1 MSKIINA
8 KVTFHKSPI
17 HILERF
23 TFREPETALRE
34 FKVHSQLDECVVL
47 QTCNR
52 VEIFAF
58 APRYEQELI
67 RKTWASLAGL
77 DENAFK
83 ANYELYEGEQ
93 VYSHLLRLAAGLDS
107 MVVGEEQILGQ
118 IKSAIAMSKN
128 LHMSGQRLNTL
139 FDKAIRAGTRIRNNT
154 GIGRGGISVG
164 SMAVKLVEENID
176 ELKSKSILIIGT
188 GEVSTLVAKSLTRR
202 GYSFSVTSRTLS
214 RSSAFC
220 ENLGGSPVRFQDVLG
235 KYAEYDVIFVA
246 TTAPYFLVTLDRI
259 TEAIGR
265 KLHGMMILDLS
276 NPTTVD
282 QRVATLSGVKLM
294 NLDQIAEMVDKN
306 MRNRLSK
313 VALAEDIIKEE
324 TEMIRASMRRLD
336 AEPIVKSVFG
346 SAETNRKKEFEKALR
361 MLGETDSAKIKII
374 EDLTK
379 AIAEGAVSEFM
390 NNLRKVSEEGDE
402 AVLDTAR
409 RIFGCD
415 SSKP

>member
-23 TFREPETALRE
+23 TFRDPEAALRE
-34 FKVHSQLDECVVL
+34 FKAHSNLDECVVL

-52 VEIFAF
+52 VELFA
-58 APRYEQELI
+58 AASGYNQERI

-77 DENAFK
+77 DEGAFH
-83 ANYELYEGEQ
+83 ANFELSEGEQ
-93 VYSHLLRLAAGLDS
+93 VYSHLLRLASGLDS

-118 IKSAIAMSKN
+118 IKGAIARSKN
-128 LHMSGQRLNTL
+128 LRMSGQRLNTL
-139 FDKAIRAGTRIRNNT
+139 FDKAVRAGTRIRNDT

-176 ELKSKSILIIGT
+176 DLKSKSILIIGT
-188 GEVSTLVAKSLTRR
+188 GEVSTLVAKSLARR
-202 GYSFSVTSRTLS
+202 GYSFSVASRTLS

-220 ENLGGSPVRFQDVLG
+220 ESMGGSPVRFQDVLG
-235 KYAEYDVIFVA
+235 SFAEYDAVFVA
-246 TTAPYFLVTLDRI
+246 TTAPYFLVSFDRI
-259 TEAIGR
+259 TEAVGSR
-265 KLHGMMILDLS
+265 PHGMMILDLS

-313 VALAEDIIKEE
+313 VGLAEDIIREE
-324 TEMIRASMRRLD
+324 AEMIGASMRRLD

-346 SAETNRKKEFEKALR
+346 SAEASRKRELEKALR

-390 NNLRKVSEEGDE
+390 NNLRKASEEGDDT
-402 AVLDTAR
+402 VLDAAR
-409 RIFGCD
+409 RIFGCGD
-415 SSKP
+415 SKL